1 MLATL
6 NIDNLAL
13 IESLEIDFSR
23 RTNVV
28 TGETGAG
35 KSIIIVA
42 VQLLLGQRAD
52 RSLIRAGA
60 DS

>member
-28 TGETGAG
+28 TGEAGAG